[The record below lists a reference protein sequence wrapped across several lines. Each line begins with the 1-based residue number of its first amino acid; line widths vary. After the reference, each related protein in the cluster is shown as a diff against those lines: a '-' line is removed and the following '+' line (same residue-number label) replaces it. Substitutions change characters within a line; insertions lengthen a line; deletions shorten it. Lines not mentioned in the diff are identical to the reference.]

1 MEKTVEVYRPLAI
14 YKDVFCN
21 SWIIRKG
28 WKDVLLQSIQINDCS
43 YMKKRKE
50 KNSSLYK
57 DHKLFLSEDWYE
69 AVRVNYGIIS
79 ILFFRIDVSLSSKS
93 IWFGA
98 KITKMKPDD
107 KIELKEVLGL
117 PYLPLGQYLGSRKI
131 LKIFIICNNINKI
144 CQTL

>member
-28 WKDVLLQSIQINDCS
+28 WKDVLLQSVQINHCS
-43 YMKKRKE
+43 YIKKRKE

-79 ILFFRIDVSLSSKS
+79 ILFFRIDISLSSKS
-93 IWFGA
+93 IWFSA
-98 KITKMKPDD
+98 KITRMKPDD

-117 PYLPLGQYLGSRKI
+117 PYLSLDQHLGSRKI